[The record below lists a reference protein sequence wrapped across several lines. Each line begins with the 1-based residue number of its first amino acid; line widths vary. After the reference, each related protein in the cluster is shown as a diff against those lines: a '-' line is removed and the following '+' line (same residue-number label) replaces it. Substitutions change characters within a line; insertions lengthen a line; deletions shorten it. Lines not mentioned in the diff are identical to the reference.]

1 MNNYL
6 RKTKVFLLG
15 LTLTLM
21 SALAVNAQSREVTGT
36 VISGED
42 DLPLPGVSVLV
53 KGTTRGGVTD
63 LDGKFSV
70 NVQQG
75 EVLSFSFIGFETQ
88 EVVIESQSTL
98 DIVLQ
103 PDIQSLSEDP

>member
-1 MNNYL
+1 M
-6 RKTKVFLLG
+6 TLLS
-15 LTLTLM
+15 TL
-21 SALAVNAQSREVTGT
+21 AANAQGRQVTGT

-42 DLPLPGVSVLV
+42 NLPLPGVSVLV

-63 LDGKFSV
+63 LDGNFSV

-75 EVLSFSFIGFETQ
+75 EVLAFSFIGYVTQ
-88 EVVIESQSTL
+88 EVAINSQNNL

-103 PDIQSLSEDP
+103 PDMQESGGEGITSTDRVNDLDRQRCR